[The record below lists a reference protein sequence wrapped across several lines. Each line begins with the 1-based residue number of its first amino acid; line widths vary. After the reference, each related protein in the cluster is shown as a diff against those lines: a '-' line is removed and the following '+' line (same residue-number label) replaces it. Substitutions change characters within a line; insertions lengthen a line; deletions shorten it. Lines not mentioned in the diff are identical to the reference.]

1 MQSLFARNLEWH
13 STAFLLI
20 AGLKESKQH
29 NANPTRRNR
38 SGHSGPGKLPIKLVL
53 WENSGMKT
61 TLELPD
67 QLMKRIKMR
76 AVERNQKLKD
86 AVAQLLELGLSSASK
101 EKVSVRSPR
110 PVRLKKRG
118 RLKFEDIESAIAGGR
133 D

>member
-1 MQSLFARNLEWH
+1 
-13 STAFLLI
+13 
-20 AGLKESKQH
+20 
-29 NANPTRRNR
+29 
-38 SGHSGPGKLPIKLVL
+38 
-53 WENSGMKT
+53 MKT